1 MGSVLG
7 AVAAPVTSIVGG
19 ILGKNGAF
27 GSQNTYSAQSA
38 PLTTQDNLTG
48 NTNLAFGRTG
58 NVYDQQQ
65 ALAQALLAQSQ
76 GQGPSLAQMQLQD
89 ATNRNIKQNA
99 GLISSQKGVNPAL
112 AARLIANQSA
122 QAGQSLAG
130 QSAQAR
136 LMEQMQAQQQ
146 LGGLYGNLAQ
156 QQLQQQQILQN
167 AISAQNNAA
176 LGNAS
181 QMNQVNAGVA
191 NQNAAFGQKLLGG
204 IAEGSGAG
212 LAQILGG
219 SGSQTPAQISSNIWA
234 GGSPSASRLYG
245 AEGGIVPGKAETKGD
260 SPKND
265 KVPAMLSPGEI
276 VIPRSAAKSA
286 DTAKAFI
293 DALKE
298 SNGDSEEPSYAKVLD
313 AHRKLEKKV
322 KDLEK
327 KLKGA

>member
-204 IAEGSGAG
+204 A
-212 LAQILGG
+212 LGG
-219 SGSQTPAQISSNIWA
+219 IGSSFAQGIGGGSAPAQTSMFSA
-234 GGSPSASRLYG
+234 GSPVQYVA
-245 AEGGIVPGKAETKGD
+245 AEGGVVPGKAETKGD

-298 SNGDSEEPSYAKVLD
+298 SDGDSEEPSYAKVLD

>member
-7 AVAAPVTSIVGG
+7 AVAAPVTGILGG

-27 GSQNTYSAQSA
+27 GSQNTFGAQSA

-48 NTNLAFGRTG
+48 NINQSYGRAGT
-58 NVYDQQQ
+58 VYDQQQ

-146 LGGLYGNLAQ
+146 LGGLYGNIAN
-156 QQLQQQQILQN
+156 QQLQQQQLLQN
-167 AISAQNNAA
+167 ALAAQNNAT
-176 LGNAS
+176 LGNTS
-181 QMNQVNAGVA
+181 QMNTINQGVA
-191 NQNAAFGQKLLGG
+191 SQNAKFGQDLLGG
-204 IAEGSGAG
+204 VLGGAASS
-212 LAQILGG
+212 LAQTSMQKQPMADGG
-219 SGSQTPAQISSNIWA
+219 VV
-234 GGSPSASRLYG
+234 
-245 AEGGIVPGKAETKGD
+245 EGKAAVKGD

-265 KVPAMLSPGEI
+265 KVPALLSPGEI
-276 VIPRSAAKSA
+276 VIPRSAAKDAES
-286 DTAKAFI
+286 AKAFI

-298 SNGDSEEPSYAKVLD
+298 SDSDKEEPSYGKVLE
-313 AHRKLEKKV
+313 AHRKLEQKV

>member
-1 MGSVLG
+1 MGSVLS
-7 AVAAPVTSIVGG
+7 AVAAPVTGIVGG

-38 PLTTQDNLTG
+38 PITTQDNLLG
-48 NTNLAFGRTG
+48 NINQSYGRAG
-58 NVYDQQQ
+58 NIYDDQR

-146 LGGLYGNLAQ
+146 LGGLYGNIAN
-156 QQLQQQQILQN
+156 QQLQQQQLLQN
-167 AISAQNNAA
+167 ALAAQNNAA
-176 LGNAS
+176 LGNTQQMNTINQGVAS
-181 QMNQVNAGVA
+181 QNAG
-191 NQNAAFGQKLLGG
+191 FGQKLLGG
-204 IAEGSGAG
+204 FYGGAG
-212 LAQILGG
+212 AGIAQATGG
-219 SGSQTPAQISSNIWA
+219 KNPFVDAAKEIGQ
-234 GGSPSASRLYG
+234 
-245 AEGGIVPGKAETKGD
+245 AEGGVVPGKAETKGD
-260 SPKND
+260 SVKND
-265 KVPAMLSPGEI
+265 KVPALLSPGEI

-286 DTAKAFI
+286 ESAKAFI

-298 SNGDSEEPSYAKVLD
+298 SDGGDSEEPSYGKVLE

>member
-19 ILGKNGAF
+19 ILGKNRAF

-130 QSAQAR
+130 QSAQTR

-181 QMNQVNAGVA
+181 QMNQVNAG
-191 NQNAAFGQKLLGG
+191 LLTKT
-204 IAEGSGAG
+204 
-212 LAQILGG
+212 Q
-219 SGSQTPAQISSNIWA
+219 
-234 GGSPSASRLYG
+234 RLVRNY
-245 AEGGIVPGKAETKGD
+245 
-260 SPKND
+260 
-265 KVPAMLSPGEI
+265 
-276 VIPRSAAKSA
+276 
-286 DTAKAFI
+286 
-293 DALKE
+293 
-298 SNGDSEEPSYAKVLD
+298 
-313 AHRKLEKKV
+313 
-322 KDLEK
+322 
-327 KLKGA
+327 